1 MTIHDWHGVT
11 ARSNFT
17 WSRALGTGNSSQATS
32 SYSVLNPWNIQANY
46 GPQFFDYK
54 FIYNLVVLWQVPLY
68 KTQKGV
74 AGHLLGGWSIAPIF
88 TAQSGQPLGVFNF
101 NGSCESFG
109 EMNCNTGSTNGNNSL
124 MADGAVLASKYTGGT
139 SANYNLSV
147 SETTANGAG
156 VNSNADNG
164 GNGINMFKNPSQ
176 VYSELRPCILGFDT
190 SCGGGG
196 NLRGMPTF
204 NLDATVSKDIG
215 VWKEGR
221 VGANLIFQ
229 FTNLLNHTQLGDPY
243 LDISDPA
250 DFGVLGTNNPYY
262 GGQVNTPRQMQFGLR
277 VHF

>member
-1 MTIHDWHGVT
+1 
-11 ARSNFT
+11 
-17 WSRALGTGNSSQATS
+17 
-32 SYSVLNPWNIQANY
+32 
-46 GPQFFDYK
+46 
-54 FIYNLVVLWQVPLY
+54 
-68 KTQKGV
+68 
-74 AGHLLGGWSIAPIF
+74 
-88 TAQSGQPLGVFNF
+88 
-101 NGSCESFG
+101 
-109 EMNCNTGSTNGNNSL
+109 MNCNTGSTNGNNSL
-124 MADGAVLASKYTGGT
+124 MADGAVLAAKYTGGT
-139 SANYNLSV
+139 SANYNLTV
-147 SETTANGAG
+147 SETTASGAG

-164 GNGINMFKNPSQ
+164 GNGINMFKNPAQ
-176 VYSELRPCILGFDT
+176 VYSELRPCILGYDT